1 MAMDNDRLFL
11 IPCRTC
17 QNENRT
23 LLWRINGVDY
33 TESDLPVF
41 YIPSPSG
48 LLIGPVDVSMNGT
61 TFQCILPTE
70 NASPMQ
76 TSCLGVLTV
85 NLTGP
90 GGFIL
95 ENDTLPQLI
104 DTSSGADVISH
115 GCANEN

>member
-1 MAMDNDRLFL
+1 MAMVNDRLFL

-17 QNENRT
+17 QNESRT

-48 LLIGPVDVSMNGT
+48 LLIGQVDVSMNGT
-61 TFQCILPTE
+61 TFQCILPNE
-70 NASPMQ
+70 NANPMQ

-85 NLTGP
+85 NIGK
-90 GGFIL
+90 FIL
-95 ENDTLPQLI
+95 ENDTLIQL
-104 DTSSGADVISH
+104 TQALFSH
-115 GCANEN
+115 GQ